1 MPRAPTAKPR
11 RRRGWLA
18 AALSGSRSGTVGVPH
33 SPNPLS
39 PSLPPTAGRG
49 GWEKRAGGMRASG
62 LLQGLDVDRALGEL
76 GQLLVRVPLLV
87 ERLLQELRRLLLA
100 EVLGPG
106 ADATL
111 AGHLVVLDPLR

>member
-1 MPRAPTAKPR
+1 MPRAPRANPR
-11 RRRGWLA
+11 RRRGWL

-49 GWEKRAGGMRASG
+49 GWEKRAGVMRASG

-76 GQLLVRVPLLV
+76 GQLLVRVAQLGARRLP
-87 ERLLQELRRLLLA
+87 ERGGLLLA
-100 EVLGPG
+100 EALRSG
-106 ADATL
+106 A
-111 AGHLVVLDPLR
+111 GGSV